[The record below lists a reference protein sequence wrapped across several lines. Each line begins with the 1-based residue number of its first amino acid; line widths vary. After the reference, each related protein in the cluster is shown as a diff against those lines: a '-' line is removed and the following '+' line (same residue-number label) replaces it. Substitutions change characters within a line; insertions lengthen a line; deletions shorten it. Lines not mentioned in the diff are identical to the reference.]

1 MREWSWRFAMKLL
14 LLALA
19 STSAEEPQLHFGKKE
34 PKWQSVNDALP
45 EQPEP
50 FEPQPTEPVNTLAP
64 VNDTGLE
71 LLNNTERRIVVDAK
85 NRILLQQLFDAAKN
99 TTFVKNLP
107 GKAYRGMPLLE
118 FGTVKGIRAANV
130 RVLGDGPDELYYQAP
145 TDFILGIWVERHEP
159 GASKDTQPQI
169 ILFQTLATAS
179 VRAPGASVAFGFDD
193 HRGAFEGEGVRFTP
207 YCLNYKY
214 GIWEGPTIMERPIE
228 IISRDEQ
235 DVDVVDY
242 DKDEV

>member
-1 MREWSWRFAMKLL
+1 
-14 LLALA
+14 
-19 STSAEEPQLHFGKKE
+19 
-34 PKWQSVNDALP
+34 
-45 EQPEP
+45 
-50 FEPQPTEPVNTLAP
+50 
-64 VNDTGLE
+64 
-71 LLNNTERRIVVDAK
+71 
-85 NRILLQQLFDAAKN
+85 
-99 TTFVKNLP
+99 
-107 GKAYRGMPLLE
+107 MPLLE